1 MKGLL
6 STRLFHLVVN
16 CDSYALAQLNWG
28 GIQYESSVLEEIPM
42 GGYIISIFAQILGS
56 LR

>member
-1 MKGLL
+1 MVG
-6 STRLFHLVVN
+6 
-16 CDSYALAQLNWG
+16 G
-28 GIQYESSVLEEIPM
+28 GIQYESSVIEQILM